1 MPGPHTLYRELR
13 LRQRASASPEER
25 EIARTHVLGFRLLQ
39 DGDVGVGVFPEG
51 EKVVVGGA
59 RLDLGGDRDESAVLL
74 LQGAPSSLPAD
85 IDGYLGMNDLHAE
98 RIELD
103 FASNTLR
110 WQ

>member
-1 MPGPHTLYRELR
+1 M
-13 LRQRASASPEER
+13 
-25 EIARTHVLGFRLLQ
+25 
-39 DGDVGVGVFPEG
+39 
-51 EKVVVGGA
+51 
-59 RLDLGGDRDESAVLL
+59 LL